1 MRCLR
6 RLIHDRWIDKYT
18 ERRVGARRSQDD
30 ARGDDGMTTMTE
42 QTTQVSGGLSYIPS
56 GLKTLLETGEP
67 LGN

>member
-1 MRCLR
+1 
-6 RLIHDRWIDKYT
+6 
-18 ERRVGARRSQDD
+18 
-30 ARGDDGMTTMTE
+30 MTTMTE